1 MCSQHTLIKNDLFT
15 VAQIEKI
22 STSKFIVVVLSNI
35 QTEKRQY
42 LKYNILD
49 FFFRIIVLDKGCVME
64 YDTPNHLLKDPN
76 SLFYELARNAGI
88 LK

>member
-1 MCSQHTLIKNDLFT
+1 MNFIKYSDR
-15 VAQIEKI
+15 K
-22 STSKFIVVVLSNI
+22 TSVFEI
-35 QTEKRQY
+35 QYTG
-42 LKYNILD
+42 